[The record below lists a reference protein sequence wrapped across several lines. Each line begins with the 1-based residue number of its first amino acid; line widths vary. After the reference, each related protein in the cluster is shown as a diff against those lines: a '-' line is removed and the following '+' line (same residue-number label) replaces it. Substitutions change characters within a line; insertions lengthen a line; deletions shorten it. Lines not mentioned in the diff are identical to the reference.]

1 MKQYFRI
8 GPMLVTQANALSGGL
23 LIGMPAMYA
32 YTGWLK
38 GMCLRLSKQ
47 GQVSVTPLGVSPI
60 LHTFSLHRGHAK
72 YVRYRPGQLAEVA
85 GRGPNHPT
93 VDEQKASFELSV
105 IIAIESKDLEIQTA
119 SIAACISG
127 MKISGGGISPVGLKD
142 VHIRVKKIDSITRCF
157 DGLPF
162 NAVTLSDASYVLDD
176 ARSAGLDGFDA
187 ILQALAAPSG
197 FATAKAGAF
206 ERPLWMPKEG
216 RFLPVCVGAIA
227 LESFKSPSERQGIR
241 QADNATL
248 EMPTKHAFAESAFT
262 LVRAQTIASV
272 RAQSRLAA
280 TSAGQIAEPS
290 VFWKEIPPEPGQL
303 PFYGAH
309 ARTVTEI

>member
-142 VHIRVKKIDSITRCF
+142 VHIRVKKIDAITRCF

-162 NAVTLSDASYVLDD
+162 NAVALSDASYVLDD

-187 ILQALAAPSG
+187 MLQALAAPSG
-197 FATAKAGAF
+197 FATAKVGAF
-206 ERPLWMPKEG
+206 ERPVWMPKEG
-216 RFLPVCVGAIA
+216 RFLPACVGAIA

-262 LVRAQTIASV
+262 LIRAQTIASV

-280 TSAGQIAEPS
+280 ASEGQIAGPS
-290 VFWKEIPPEPGQL
+290 VFWKEVPPEPGQL
-303 PFYGAH
+303 PFYGAQ
-309 ARTVTEI
+309 ARTVNEI